1 MPKLA
6 NQASFFNETYCIN
19 EKKAVRMIENF
30 PIRPKD
36 YQQRIDKLITLISTD
51 IEQTKRA
58 VNILAELVQEVAELT
73 DKYRMTS

>member
-1 MPKLA
+1 MTKLA
-6 NQASFFNETYCIN
+6 NQASFFIETYCIN

>member
-1 MPKLA
+1 MTKLA

-19 EKKAVRMIENF
+19 EKKAVRMIESF